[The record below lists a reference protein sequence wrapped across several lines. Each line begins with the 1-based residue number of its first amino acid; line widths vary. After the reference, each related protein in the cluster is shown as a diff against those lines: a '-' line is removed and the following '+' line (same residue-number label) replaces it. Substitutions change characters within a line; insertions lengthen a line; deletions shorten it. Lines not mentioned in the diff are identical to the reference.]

1 MVENVEINITYRPD
15 FLCFRSRDLLDMLHN
30 PEEIEAAIEDA
41 KSTIQA
47 VRRQLQSVVPKCRR
61 RLSFEE
67 EEEKEAPPLPTPFA
81 VGNGGRFTNVTFGQ
95 TSSLVQRWDTLS
107 LM

>member
-1 MVENVEINITYRPD
+1 MPYRPTL
-15 FLCFRSRDLLDMLHN
+15 LCSRSRDLLDMLHN

-41 KSTIQA
+41 KSTIEA

-67 EEEKEAPPLPTPFA
+67 EEEKKEAPPLPTPFA

-95 TSSLVQRWDTLS
+95 TSSLVQRWDSLTL
-107 LM
+107 M

>member
-1 MVENVEINITYRPD
+1 MPYRPML
-15 FLCFRSRDLLDMLHN
+15 LCSRSRDLLDMLHDR
-30 PEEIEAAIEDA
+30 EEIEAAIEDA

-95 TSSLVQRWDTLS
+95 TSSLVQRWDSLTL
-107 LM
+107 M